1 MKTAISLP
9 DDIYAAA
16 SSRALEMG
24 ISRSAF
30 LAAAAVDYLEKLDR
44 ASLTQRIDLAVSAV
58 ESDDSTQDAAAL
70 GRTFLQGGAAEDW

>member
-1 MKTAISLP
+1 M
-9 DDIYAAA
+9 
-16 SSRALEMG
+16 EMG

-30 LAAAAVDYLEKLDR
+30 LAAAAVDYLEKLNR

-70 GRTFLQGGAAEDW
+70 GSKFLQVAAAEDW

>member
-30 LAAAAVDYLEKLDR
+30 LAAAAVNYLEKLDR
-44 ASLTQRIDLAVSAV
+44 ASLTLRIDSALSAA
-58 ESDDSTQDAAAL
+58 ESDDSTQDAVLLGHRYLQAA
-70 GRTFLQGGAAEDW
+70 AAEDW